1 MATIPVIDVA
11 PARRGERL
19 DTVGRAIDAACREV
33 GFVTIVGHGIA
44 PAVVGDLTAA
54 AQAFF
59 ALPDATKATIAMPG
73 GGRAWRGWFPL
84 GAELTAGRPDG
95 KEGIY
100 FGTDLPA
107 DDPRVRAGT
116 PLHGPNR
123 YPAEPPG
130 MRRAVEAYLAAVTA
144 LGQDVL
150 RAMAVGLGL
159 DADWFVRELT
169 ADPLVLFRI
178 FRYPPVSPGA
188 LDETW
193 SVGEHTDYG
202 LITLLPQD
210 DADGLEVHGP
220 AGWIAV
226 PSRPGAFVVNLGDML
241 ERMTRGRWVSTSHRV
256 RNLSG
261 RDRLAFPLFLD
272 PGWDVEVPIVPGL
285 GAGATDAAARWDGQ
299 AVTAWDGTYGSYV
312 LDKVAKVFPELA
324 AEVQ

>member
-44 PAVVGDLTAA
+44 LLPSATSRPPHRPSSPCPTPRRRRSPCREAAVPGAGGSRSGQSSPPDDRTAR
-54 AQAFF
+54 
-59 ALPDATKATIAMPG
+59 
-73 GGRAWRGWFPL
+73 RASTSARTSPPTTL
-84 GAELTAGRPDG
+84 GC
-95 KEGIY
+95 
-100 FGTDLPA
+100 
-107 DDPRVRAGT
+107 AGT

-159 DADWFVRELT
+159 DAGLVRPR
-169 ADPLVLFRI
+169 AHRGPALVLFRI

-220 AGWIAV
+220 AGWTRAV
-226 PSRPGAFVVNLGDML
+226 APAPS
-241 ERMTRGRWVSTSHRV
+241 S
-256 RNLSG
+256 
-261 RDRLAFPLFLD
+261 
-272 PGWDVEVPIVPGL
+272 
-285 GAGATDAAARWDGQ
+285 
-299 AVTAWDGTYGSYV
+299 
-312 LDKVAKVFPELA
+312 
-324 AEVQ
+324 